1 MLLQDAP
8 DHTRVRTLVQTA
20 FAPSTIRALEPH
32 INEITQAL
40 LTNINRGSQGD
51 LIAQLAFPLPVTV
64 IAELMGIPPSDR
76 DRFKLWSTTI
86 TSSLRGSVCP
96 YRAFKSFQASREL
109 RDYLLK
115 IVHLKRTKPANDLLS
130 TLAHLQSQEEG
141 RLSEKELLANSVL
154 ILIAGHETTVN
165 LIGNGMYHLLRNP
178 DQKKLLMD
186 RPQLIDSAIEEFLR
200 FDPPVQVVRRVAYK
214 ECKIGGQT
222 IRPEDAVTVLIGA
235 CNRDPRVFD
244 RGDQLD
250 IERAKSKHLSFGAGI
265 HYCVGAEL
273 ARSEARSAITTLLQK
288 FPDIELQA
296 PRMLYKAPFA
306 LRGLQALHVIY

>member
-1 MLLQDAP
+1 
-8 DHTRVRTLVQTA
+8 
-20 FAPSTIRALEPH
+20 
-32 INEITQAL
+32 
-40 LTNINRGSQGD
+40 
-51 LIAQLAFPLPVTV
+51 
-64 IAELMGIPPSDR
+64 MGIPPSDR
-76 DRFKLWSTTI
+76 DRFKLGSTTI